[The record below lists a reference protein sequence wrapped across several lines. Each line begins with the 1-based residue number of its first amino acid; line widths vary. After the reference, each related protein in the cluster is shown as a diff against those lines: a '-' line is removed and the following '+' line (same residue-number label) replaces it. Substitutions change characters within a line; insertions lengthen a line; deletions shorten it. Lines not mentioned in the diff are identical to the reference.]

1 LKIDEDK
8 ENYNNEIPEYKSY
21 IINQNLL
28 SAKNSN
34 SNKNKP
40 TKNRFDIESESDDE
54 DSTIMK
60 QNN

>member
-1 LKIDEDK
+1 MKIDEDK

-34 SNKNKP
+34 SNKTKP